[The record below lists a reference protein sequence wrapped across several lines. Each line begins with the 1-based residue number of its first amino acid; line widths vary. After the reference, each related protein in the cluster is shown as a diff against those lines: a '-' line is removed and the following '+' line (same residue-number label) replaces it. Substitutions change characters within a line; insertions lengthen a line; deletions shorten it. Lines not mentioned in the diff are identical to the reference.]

1 MSAAHK
7 PDDFFDTKQLRRLI
21 ALMEKHDLAEVD
33 LKNAENRVRIK
44 RGGEVVVAPA
54 ATRTPAA
61 AAPAAA
67 PTPAAAESKLVEIKS
82 PMVGTFYRASGPDA
96 PPFIKVGDR
105 IGPDKTVCII
115 EAMKVF
121 NEIPSGVS
129 GQVVAILVD
138 NGHPVEFGQVLVK
151 VDPEK

>member
-44 RGGEVVVAPA
+44 RGGDVIVAPA
-54 ATRTPAA
+54 PARSPAT

-67 PTPAAAESKLVEIKS
+67 PAPAVTESKLVEIKS

-96 PPFIKVGDR
+96 APFIKVGDR
-105 IGPDKTVCII
+105 IGPEKTVCII

-129 GQVVAILVD
+129 GQVVAILVE